1 MKRNLDGSVT
11 YSPSDLILFM
21 ESPVTSWLDRFNLE
35 LPGQLKA
42 DDAEDSLA
50 LLQKLGNQHEARY
63 LEFLKEQALDVCE
76 IEADADSSRT
86 LSALQ
91 SGHQIVYQANLTHHP
106 FAGKADF
113 LRRIDSPSKLGA
125 FSYQVLDTKLALSPK
140 PYFIIQL
147 CCYAEMLENIQGNLA
162 PHIGVILGDNSLQ
175 EFKID
180 DYYFYYQKLKKR
192 FLQFQTDFS
201 KDTMPAL
208 IGHERLGR
216 WTNHID
222 SLLKESDH
230 LSNVANI
237 TQKQISLLE
246 EAKIG
251 TLTGLSQS
259 SSVAP
264 KGMADDTYLK
274 LKRQARLQKQS
285 EESDTPSFELLER
298 EYSGSGLS
306 ALPPFSP
313 MDVCFDMEGYPH
325 IIGGLE
331 YLFGVT
337 HKQNQELEFKDWWA
351 HDQTQERLAFEHFID
366 WVYERFKADPQM
378 HIYHYAPYEASAIKR
393 LMGRYGTREKEVD
406 ELLRNKVLV
415 DLFKVVRNSIVV
427 GEPRYSIKNIEHLYM
442 EKRQSE
448 VSKATDSVVFYEKWL
463 TEKDGETWEDSP
475 ILRSIRDYNQEDCDS
490 TWKLLTWLRDLQ
502 NENEIVYAP
511 ETKSDFEPSIAQSEV
526 LLLIDRIQTK
536 PPPQWNIEELRVG
549 ILLAHLLQFYQR
561 EARPFWWAYYER
573 LKMTDQEIFD
583 DPECLGIVSRTSTP
597 SVIDKKSSIFE
608 YSFDPGQDTKLHAG
622 SSCRL
627 LPILLKAKQITIH
640 TMDKERGILTLRA
653 TIAPPHHINLIPYER
668 HDAKTMESQI
678 FALSK
683 RYVDDGT
690 LPRALRDFLFRHQPR
705 LKGQHNNLLQSAAK
719 KSTEER
725 LQAYKEIVA
734 NLDNSYLCIQGPP
747 GSGKTYTAAELIVSL
762 LEKKKRIGITANSH
776 SVINNLLN
784 KVVERCKKS
793 GIAIEAFKIQSSA
806 RDSSEMALSSDI
818 KISGSGAPFFAS
830 EEKFDLVGGTVYA
843 FSSADADQK
852 LDYLF
857 IDEASQVSLAN
868 FLAISQTANNLV
880 LIGDQMQLG
889 QPTKGTH
896 PGESG
901 LSALQ
906 YIMGDSATI
915 SSSMGVFLDIT
926 WRMHPSICSFISNA
940 IYEKRLQPHPEN
952 ARRVIQLSPEANS
965 ILRRDSGIFYVPVQH
980 ENNKHS
986 SDEECTAIMQI
997 VQILKGCKIIDVGV
1011 SRPVENKDFLVV
1023 SPYNMQIRKL
1033 KSVLSEGIQ
1042 IGTVDK
1048 FQGMEAPISIISMCA
1063 SDPEDFPRGLS
1074 FLFSKNRLN
1083 VAISRAQ
1090 TMSFIVGSNKLVET
1104 NCHSLEQMELLN
1116 VYCRLLTTAAE
1127 VILPPG
1133 KT

>member
-1 MKRNLDGSVT
+1 M
-11 YSPSDLILFM
+11 
-21 ESPVTSWLDRFNLE
+21 TSWLDRFNLE
-35 LPGQLKA
+35 FPGRLKA

-63 LEFLKEQALDVCE
+63 LEFLKAQALDVCE

-91 SGHQIVYQANLTHHP
+91 SGHQIVYQANLSHHP

-113 LRRIDSPSKLGA
+113 LRRIDTPSKLGA

-162 PHIGVILGDNSLQ
+162 PHIGVILGDNSLR

-201 KDTMPAL
+201 KDTVPAL
-208 IGHERLGR
+208 TGHERLGR

-246 EAKIG
+246 EAKIS
-251 TLTGLSQS
+251 TLTELAQS
-259 SSVAP
+259 SGLAP
-264 KGMADDTYLK
+264 KGMADETYLK

-285 EESDTPSFELLER
+285 EESGTPSFELLER
-298 EYSGSGLS
+298 ENSGSGLS
-306 ALPPFSP
+306 ELPPSSP

-325 IIGGLE
+325 ILGGLE

-337 HKQNQELEFKDWWA
+337 HQHNQELEFKDWWA

-366 WVYERFKADPQM
+366 WVYERFQADPQM

-415 DLFKVVRNSIVV
+415 DLFKVVRNSLVI

-442 EKRQSE
+442 KKRQSE

-463 TEKDGETWEDSP
+463 TEKDGETWKDSP

-502 NENEIVYAP
+502 NQNEIVYLP

-526 LLLIDRIQTK
+526 LSLIDRIRTQ
-536 PPPQWNIEELRVG
+536 PPSHWSVNELRVG
-549 ILLAHLLQFYQR
+549 NLLAHLLQFYQR
-561 EARPFWWAYYER
+561 EARPFWWVYYER
-573 LKMTDQEIFD
+573 LKMTDQELFD

-597 SVIDKKSSIFE
+597 SVIDKKSFVFE

-653 TIAPPHHINLIPYER
+653 TSAPPDHINLIPYER
-668 HDAKTMESQI
+668 HDTKTMESQI
-678 FALSK
+678 FARSK
-683 RYVDDGT
+683 KYVDDGH
-690 LPRALRDFLFRHQPR
+690 LPGALRDFLFRNQPR
-705 LKGQHNNLLQSAAK
+705 LKDAHNNLLQSAAQ
-719 KSTEER
+719 KSPEER

-776 SVINNLLN
+776 SVINNLLI
-784 KVVERCKKS
+784 KVVEKCKHS

-806 RDSSEMALSSDI
+806 QDSSEMALGSNI

-830 EEKFDLVGGTVYA
+830 TEKFDLVGGTVYA
-843 FSSADADQK
+843 FSPAEADQK

-906 YIMGDSATI
+906 YIIGDSATI
-915 SSSMGVFLDIT
+915 SSDMGIFLDIT
-926 WRMHPSICSFISNA
+926 WRMHPSICSFISDA
-940 IYEKRLQPHPEN
+940 IYDKRLQPHPEN

-965 ILRRDSGIFYVPVQH
+965 VLHRDSGIFYVPVQH

-997 VQILKGCKIIDVGV
+997 VQILKGCKIIDAGV

-1116 VYCRLLTTAAE
+1116 VYCRLLTTATE
-1127 VILPPG
+1127 VILPSS